1 MLKDNWLNTVSS
13 GTYKFTFMIVDT
25 DTHNAATEGSFNKEQ
40 ALSQGKAVIVAEDG
54 VESAYAVQN
63 VNIISNTASI
73 KNGHATAT
81 KVTFDLIEP
90 LGFGFLDRSLTVG
103 GYFGMNA
110 NIQQLK
116 WVLQLDFL
124 GRDPMT
130 GASVTKSDPFFYSLA
145 LQGMTGTLGE
155 AGAKYYMEFTNMDS
169 EAMKDTV
176 TKTDI
181 TVKNVTTVKTF
192 AEELEITLNNAAKK
206 YQPEGNPTDIN
217 YQREAM
223 GIIPPPVIS
232 YKVKL
237 ASSTTTQAQDY
248 FGIASFNLAE
258 APWAGTANSA
268 NSGGQSES
276 LELLGTREITINNE
290 SQLSA
295 AVRDEIGKNTPTF
308 TEHNNLA
315 QQSGITYD
323 IMCKP
328 TAKLINEVDGRL
340 NVQRKEITLT
350 ISIVTSGETVPPD
363 GPTIE
368 NLRNSAA
375 AQNERFNR
383 LIVPKLVKKYTYQ
396 YTGENTEVMDIDLS
410 LNSTFYTALSPAAAI
425 YYADNNN
432 MFEANIIPR
441 PPKATEQVD
450 IEQGFIDEADIIT
463 ELPAN
468 TEKDSG
474 TSAVKF
480 LSDVPLQKY
489 NINQSPVFGVQ
500 PMGAQGQQVNEI
512 TDIDTTANMAI
523 MNYAARIK
531 DTQDLRIEA
540 RGDPIFL
547 GQNGTSIFDVNE
559 SSVYMAF
566 INFQPNPEDLLINQQ
581 KGPIDMLT
589 TGIYK
594 INEVISKF
602 QQGSFT
608 QTVSTYRDQNSS
620 TFLLLD
626 TLLNLRVD

>member
-40 ALSQGKAVIVAEDG
+40 ALAQGRAVIVAEDG

-63 VNIISNTASI
+63 VNIISNTGSI

-81 KVTFDLIEP
+81 KVSFDLLEP
-90 LGFGFLDRSLTVG
+90 LGFGFLDRALTVG

-110 NIQQLK
+110 NLQQLK
-116 WVLQLDFL
+116 WVLQLDFI
-124 GRDPMT
+124 GRDPLS
-130 GASVTKSDPFFYSLA
+130 GASVTKPDPFFYSLA

-169 EAMKDTV
+169 EALKHTV
-176 TKTDI
+176 TKTDL

-192 AEELEITLNNAAKK
+192 AEELEIALNNYAHKNRP
-206 YQPEGNPTDIN
+206 QGNPVDVE
-217 YQREAM
+217 QGFA
-223 GIIPPPVIS
+223 IIPPADV

-237 ASSTTTQAQDY
+237 SGSTTTQAQNY
-248 FGIASFNLAE
+248 FGIPSFNLAE
-258 APWAGTANSA
+258 APWAGTADSA
-268 NSGGQSES
+268 NAGGQSES
-276 LELLGTREITINNE
+276 LDQLGVREITINNE
-290 SQLSA
+290 TQLSA
-295 AVRDEIGKNTPTF
+295 KVRELIAANVPTYA
-308 TEHNNLA
+308 EHNLMA
-315 QQSGITYD
+315 QEHGITYEV
-323 IMCKP
+323 ICKP
-328 TAKLINEVDGRL
+328 SSKLINEVDGKL
-340 NVQRKEITLT
+340 NIQRKQITLT
-350 ISIVTSGETVPPD
+350 ISIITSGETVPPD

-375 AQNERFNR
+375 AQQERFKQTI
-383 LIVPKLVKKYTYQ
+383 LPKLVKKYTYQ
-396 YTGENTEVMDIDLS
+396 YTGENTEVMDIDLQ
-410 LNSTFYTALSPAAAI
+410 LNSTFYTAVSPAAAI

-432 MFEANIIPR
+432 MFEANLIQKKTTPIAR
-441 PPKATEQVD
+441 IEQVD
-450 IEQGFIDEADIIT
+450 IDQGFTNLT

-468 TEKDSG
+468 IDKDSG
-474 TSAVKF
+474 TSAVRF

-500 PMGAQGQQVNEI
+500 PMGAQGQQVNES
-512 TDIDTTANMAI
+512 TDIDTTANLALI
-523 MNYAARIK
+523 NYAARIK
-531 DTQDLRIEA
+531 DSQDLRIEA

-547 GQNGTSIFDVNE
+547 GQNGTSIFDINE
-559 SSVYMAF
+559 SSIYMAF
-566 INFQPNPEDLLINQQ
+566 INFQPNPEDLLINQR
-581 KGPIDMLT
+581 KGPIDMIT
-589 TGIYK
+589 TGVYK
-594 INEVISKF
+594 INEVMSKF

>member
-40 ALSQGKAVIVAEDG
+40 ALAQGRAVIVAEDG

-90 LGFGFLDRSLTVG
+90 LGFGFLDRALTVG

-328 TAKLINEVDGRL
+328 TAKLINEVDNVL

-350 ISIVTSGETVPPD
+350 ISIVTSGETVPPN

>member
-90 LGFGFLDRSLTVG
+90 LGFGFLDRALTVG

-328 TAKLINEVDGRL
+328 TAKLINEVDNVL

-350 ISIVTSGETVPPD
+350 ISIVTSGETVPPN

-383 LIVPKLVKKYTYQ
+383 LIIPRLVKKYTYQ

>member
-40 ALSQGKAVIVAEDG
+40 ALAQGKAVIVAEDG

-124 GRDPMT
+124 GRDPVT
-130 GASVTKSDPFFYSLA
+130 GASVTKPNPFFYALA

-169 EAMKDTV
+169 EAMKETV
-176 TKTDI
+176 TKSDI

-206 YQPEGNPTDIN
+206 YQPVGNPVDIE
-217 YQREAM
+217 QGFADA
-223 GIIPPPVIS
+223 PPLIN

-237 ASSTTTQAQDY
+237 AASTTTQAQDY
-248 FGIASFNLAE
+248 FGIASFNLAD

-268 NSGGQSES
+268 NASGQSES

-290 SQLSA
+290 TQLSA

-315 QQSGITYD
+315 QRSGITYD

-328 TAKLINEVDGRL
+328 TAKLINEVDKNL

-383 LIVPKLVKKYTYQ
+383 LIVPRLVKKYTYQ

-432 MFEANIIPR
+432 MFEANLIQQRKEPVMEER
-441 PPKATEQVD
+441 LVTDGPAGQSR
-450 IEQGFIDEADIIT
+450 IE
-463 ELPAN
+463 LVPAN

-500 PMGAQGQQVNEI
+500 PMGAQGQQVNEM

-547 GQNGTSIFDVNE
+547 GQNGTSIFDINE

-589 TGIYK
+589 TGVYK